1 MDPRIALLFEHLD
14 RLIKTAIEKTIE
26 KEYGGVPL
34 LDYVNAGDNSYLDL
48 LAEGFTSREDGL
60 LVYGPYDLESVAGK
74 GSQAR
79 NDLSLAIEPIVG
91 DNTEELLGF
100 RLSLRDQSTVESG
113 GLNPFRKPDS
123 AIYNQ
128 TSEIFFLE
136 LGEFSTLEEANNL
149 FTKTVDV
156 NNRTAIVSLVGDKL
170 DEIFPNS
177 TSSIE
182 MALSNKGPVISERIR
197 TTLNRNFQ
205 PDYIVKAM
213 EQVDKE
219 QYEQYGELLGE
230 VEVPD
235 TVEAAEADIVP
246 DNVSQLETEFETRPV
261 LQNEEILQD
270 GKYIKG
276 SIREGQ
282 VNRQDKILIESIDD
296 FATYSQI
303 PFTGDIEVIRVGEGG
318 IRSTKEIG
326 FTDDNQ
332 LYIWNGVD
340 DTYEYVDPKNKIA
353 LKKFLNENGLMNP
366 LKNGELFLPV
376 SREVDEEILT
386 KEKILKIQN
395 TPTSLEDDVAE
406 VTNDYVKKNW
416 QDHKTTADGIVM
428 RINDQGEPEV
438 LLIKRKRGPH
448 RDDWALPGGIVD
460 EATKAE
466 YDKLATTPTSDLDWQ
481 GKDRAFTKTFERGPR
496 GILKYTILKELVEET
511 GLPLPEIND
520 WYDNQ
525 YLGTK
530 VNRFDWDARAT
541 NGVDIG
547 GHFYFMPDNTWQP
560 KASDD
565 AIQAE
570 WKSLSSIL
578 DGETKLAFGHG
589 EWIEDVIT
597 NDEILSKHLSVFFD
611 DNPAYVYGV
620 KKPDVTLGDYKNVV
634 NKIKEINV
642 TNKSEITELIVAVNT
657 VREQKGMDLIP
668 VDNSNIV
675 GSQEKL
681 YKEIRLN
688 DGDPEQVKEI
698 LSRDNLDSTITSY
711 LDKYTDFTFDN
722 TDFDEEE
729 LLEKLNIQLENSALF
744 EGISD
749 PEKLDIGKII
759 NPSSQKNPGLL
770 SGTSINI
777 SVNENGKAKIATAI
791 QEDIVKAIESQV
803 EFIKA
808 NSRIKDPIFL
818 KEWSDNYI
826 AAIQEESFKNTIIN
840 GLNDTQMELR
850 PYYNEKTNTVKFVT
864 VYDGRGPFTH
874 LFTHNG
880 LYNEI
885 SDQLSFSNSQELVD
899 DLFKRYDDETPVEF
913 FQNNADVNN
922 TLNQKGA
929 KVVDGVLEFQTNHG
943 SAGPTEEVLEL
954 LKKFQDKY
962 ADDPNSYGIADELKE
977 MRGIFF
983 DPSMKFIDP
992 YYQSSNIVG
1001 PVFYTTTNP
1010 FVGAGYAQGNADGNT
1025 ITGMGGKIEAIM
1037 MNWLEY
1043 NYTKGNDTAVNE
1055 FIEEAKKIGILI
1067 SVDQPNLSAFTDRED
1082 VARANARW
1090 KIKGVGKTGLSAGTV
1105 SNIQGKVSVDNV
1117 LPLTQSTSAGTGNP
1131 RVRAAWESVLELYGD
1146 NWWSNQLENNLF
1158 TPNGLFVNTKNNPL
1172 FNSKFI
1178 SIDKDQLK
1186 PMLQN
1191 GFDEYIVYDKTR
1203 PIPNAPDVS
1212 TPYKYFS
1219 WSEKNIDGFYPMF
1232 GSIVGST
1239 GNEIQSIVT
1248 GQKQKKYNY
1257 QTINTEIYNLVNQN
1271 TSTSPEVNSNIFAEF
1286 KEGDRLKIADY
1297 LDSVHHHFGIQESI
1311 DIQEISNL
1319 LRTAEALTTGD
1330 IELAQKLSPE
1340 LIIPE
1345 SIPDDDIRNIVDID
1359 TDDALRSSN
1368 FTDTV
1373 DDIVKAIDSS
1383 FNKYVWKTTYSVA
1396 GTDVFEPTDILKKY
1410 YDKGFTPGQAFYE
1423 TANPYNRLRANPEK
1437 FNTESTFYDRYKSYI
1452 DNYKIANNIQAE
1464 ININDIPEFINTLD
1478 RFSLTPEI
1486 TGGKDV
1492 LNYLETD
1499 PVIYKKLAQAGYEV
1513 VISTGGGAVGATPY
1527 YMIGL
1532 LDPGNKLTLDT
1543 PKTLEVGVVGTAYMN
1558 SEEAKAF
1565 ESLIDKSPNDF
1576 TDSDMRL
1583 IVKYMDPTNV
1593 FDDIDESKVN
1603 EFKEV
1608 TDKAQVVW
1616 RNNFSVEQLDEGRR
1630 DVSMKLLMLDNEIMK
1645 LHVAHQTGQIPI
1657 EPLLDKI
1664 NEYTTLLA
1672 TATEDVRGSIL
1683 TSGSR
1688 TLNIVNKYAK
1698 KSLGGTLKY
1707 GGKAADKFD
1716 KYVLLPAAMDILA
1729 SRLSGPGS
1737 QYETIGGALA
1747 DTMNRYEDETS
1758 NSVIEMLYGNKN
1770 TSATKNLVGIN
1781 IAKPVTETIQAGKD
1795 LFKEYVYDNNILGIE
1810 TLVEFLKPKAIEG
1823 LKGVTNLAGL
1833 NDWVY
1838 KVKRDLVVESI
1849 MNTNNVP
1856 YTKENIDIYTKS
1868 YEENNPKEVDRF
1880 GKELPGEYENNWS
1893 SSIPDNYLS
1902 RDFRVDE
1909 RIRTGDRYTGGGSGS
1924 GARQE

>member
-1 MDPRIALLFEHLD
+1 M
-14 RLIKTAIEKTIE
+14 
-26 KEYGGVPL
+26 
-34 LDYVNAGDNSYLDL
+34 
-48 LAEGFTSREDGL
+48 
-60 LVYGPYDLESVAGK
+60 
-74 GSQAR
+74 
-79 NDLSLAIEPIVG
+79 
-91 DNTEELLGF
+91 
-100 RLSLRDQSTVESG
+100 
-113 GLNPFRKPDS
+113 
-123 AIYNQ
+123 
-128 TSEIFFLE
+128 
-136 LGEFSTLEEANNL
+136 
-149 FTKTVDV
+149 
-156 NNRTAIVSLVGDKL
+156 
-170 DEIFPNS
+170 
-177 TSSIE
+177 
-182 MALSNKGPVISERIR
+182 
-197 TTLNRNFQ
+197 
-205 PDYIVKAM
+205 
-213 EQVDKE
+213 
-219 QYEQYGELLGE
+219 
-230 VEVPD
+230 
-235 TVEAAEADIVP
+235 
-246 DNVSQLETEFETRPV
+246 
-261 LQNEEILQD
+261 
-270 GKYIKG
+270 
-276 SIREGQ
+276 
-282 VNRQDKILIESIDD
+282 
-296 FATYSQI
+296 
-303 PFTGDIEVIRVGEGG
+303 RV
-318 IRSTKEIG
+318 
-326 FTDDNQ
+326 
-332 LYIWNGVD
+332 
-340 DTYEYVDPKNKIA
+340 
-353 LKKFLNENGLMNP
+353 
-366 LKNGELFLPV
+366 
-376 SREVDEEILT
+376 
-386 KEKILKIQN
+386 
-395 TPTSLEDDVAE
+395 
-406 VTNDYVKKNW
+406 
-416 QDHKTTADGIVM
+416 
-428 RINDQGEPEV
+428 NDQGVPEV

-448 RDDWALPGGIVD
+448 RDSWALPGGIVD

-481 GKDRAFTKTFERGPR
+481 GKDRAFTKTYERGPR

-541 NGVDIG
+541 NGVDVG
-547 GHFYFMPDNTWQP
+547 GHFYFMDDNTWQP

-570 WKSLSSIL
+570 WKSLNSIL

-611 DNPAYVYGV
+611 DNPAYLYGV

-634 NKIKEINV
+634 NKIKEINQ
-642 TNKSEITELIVAVNT
+642 TNKSAITELIVAVNT

-688 DGDPEQVKEI
+688 DGDPEQVMKL
-698 LSRDNLDSTITSY
+698 LSRDNLNSTITNY
-711 LDKYTDFTFDN
+711 LDKYTNFTFDN
-722 TDFDEEE
+722 TDFDEGE
-729 LLEKLNIQLENSALF
+729 LLEKLNLQLENSALF

-759 NPSSQKNPGLL
+759 NPGSQKNPGLL
-770 SGTSINI
+770 NGTSINI
-777 SVNENGKAKIATAI
+777 SVNENGKAKIAAAI
-791 QEDIVKAIESQV
+791 QEDIVKAIVSQV

-826 AAIQEESFKNTIIN
+826 AAIQDDYFKNMIIN
-840 GLNDTQMELR
+840 QLNDTQMEIR
-850 PYYNEKTNTVKFVT
+850 PYYNEKTNTVKFQT
-864 VYDGRGPFTH
+864 VYDGRGPFTN
-874 LFTHNG
+874 LFTNND
-880 LYNEI
+880 LYDEL

-899 DLFKRYDDETPVEF
+899 DLFERYNDETPVEF
-913 FQNNADVNN
+913 FQNNADVDN

-954 LKKFQDKY
+954 FKKFQDKY
-962 ADDPNSYGIADELKE
+962 ADDPNIGGIADELKE

-1025 ITGMGGKIEAIM
+1025 ITGMGGRIESSM
-1037 MNWLEY
+1037 MNWLKN
-1043 NYTKGNDTAVNE
+1043 NYTKGNDTVVNE

-1082 VARANARW
+1082 VARANATW
-1090 KIKGVGKTGLSAGTV
+1090 KIRGVGETGLSAGTI

-1117 LPLTQSTSAGTGNP
+1117 LPLSQSTSAGTGNP

-1158 TPNGLFVNTKNNPL
+1158 IPNGLFVNTKNNSL

-1219 WSEKNIDGFYPMF
+1219 WAEKNIDGFYPMF
-1232 GSIVGST
+1232 ASVVGST

-1248 GQKQKKYNY
+1248 GQKQQKYNY

-1271 TSTSPEVNSNIFAEF
+1271 TSTNFEDNVNMFAEF

-1311 DIQEISNL
+1311 DIQEIAGL
-1319 LRTAEALTTGD
+1319 LRTAEALSKGD

-1340 LIIPE
+1340 IIIPDTT
-1345 SIPDDDIRNIVDID
+1345 IPDDDISNMIDVD
-1359 TDDALRSSN
+1359 TDDALRSGN
-1368 FTDTV
+1368 FTDKTET
-1373 DDIVKAIDSS
+1373 IIEAIDRD
-1383 FNKYVWKTTYSVA
+1383 FKKYVWKSTTPTSN
-1396 GTDVFEPTDILKKY
+1396 VFSPGDILHKY
-1410 YDKGFTPGQAFYE
+1410 YNKGFKPGEAFYE
-1423 TANPYNRLRANPEK
+1423 TANPFNRLRANPEK
-1437 FNTESTFYDRYKSYI
+1437 FNTESLFFERYKGFL
-1452 DNYKIANNIQAE
+1452 DNYKIANNIQSE

-1486 TGGKDV
+1486 TGSQDV
-1492 LNYLETD
+1492 LDYLETD
-1499 PVIYKKLAQAGYEV
+1499 PIIYKKLAQAGYEV
-1513 VISTGGGAVGATPY
+1513 VISTGGGAAGATPY

-1558 SEEAKAF
+1558 AEEAKAF
-1565 ESLIDKSPNDF
+1565 EDLIDKSPNDF

-1583 IVKYMDPTNV
+1583 IVKHMDPTNL

-1630 DVSMKLLMLDNEIMK
+1630 DISMKLLMLDNEIMK

-1672 TATEDVRGSIL
+1672 TATEDVKASIL

-1716 KYVLLPAAMDILA
+1716 KYVLLPAAMDILG

-1758 NSVIEMLYGNKN
+1758 NTVIEMLYGNKN
-1770 TSATKNLVGIN
+1770 TSETKNLVGVN

-1810 TLVEFLKPKAIEG
+1810 TLVEFLKPKALEG
-1823 LKGVTNLAGL
+1823 LKNVTNLAGL

-1902 RDFRVDE
+1902 RDFRIDE
-1909 RIRTGDRYTGGGSGS
+1909 RIRTGDRYTGGGGGS